1 MIVYTI
7 KEGVPAKPPHM
18 YTEDDFNHYENLKNG
33 YKSPKPL
40 LSVMKAVYDAEGR
53 LVGHKKD
60 SMYDPF
66 LQTIQNK
73 VYFAKSKEWTM
84 ASSQPIFTRPPHHQ
98 VHRQLQHICPLPRLQ
113 ASSDKK
119 RKQKK
124 NNFHLLFF
132 TFCFLCFVVKSR
144 CERCFFAYYSCYS
157 AEQVYWL

>member
-18 YTEDDFNHYENLKNG
+18 YTEDDFKHYENLKNG
-33 YKSPKPL
+33 YKSHKPL

-84 ASSQPIFTRPPHHQ
+84 AKRSFITTHFHAPTTSSSSSSTTAYLPFTST
-98 VHRQLQHICPLPRLQ
+98 
-113 ASSDKK
+113 ASI
-119 RKQKK
+119 
-124 NNFHLLFF
+124 
-132 TFCFLCFVVKSR
+132 
-144 CERCFFAYYSCYS
+144 E
-157 AEQVYWL
+157 